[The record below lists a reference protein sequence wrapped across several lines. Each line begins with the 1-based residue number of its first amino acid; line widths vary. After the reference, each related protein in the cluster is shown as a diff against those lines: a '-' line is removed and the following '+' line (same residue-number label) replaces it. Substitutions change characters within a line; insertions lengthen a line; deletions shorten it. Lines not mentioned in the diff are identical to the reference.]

1 MKLYY
6 SPGACSLASHIAL
19 LEAGLDFELE
29 RVDLKSKLTE
39 TGADFTAINTKGYVP
54 ALVIDSGDIVTEN
67 IAVLDWIASQS
78 PDLGL
83 DGPLGRTQLLRRWLT
98 SPRRSTRAS
107 SRTYTGASEEDKA
120 KAGMYINK
128 RLRWLAD
135 RKVGKYLF
143 GNEPTVADFYL
154 FVTLR
159 WAAKFNIA
167 IPEALARTA
176 TANDGAAQSACGHR
190 VRRNACEADRE
201 HVMTWRANGATFY
214 PHPVSP
220 LVPLWSCAFSTST
233 RRSSVHPGEASSMAC
248 APTQVLRRCSKPSS
262 QSTSRTSP
270 LCGMP
275 ASR

>member
-54 ALVIDSGDIVTEN
+54 ALLIDSGDIVTEN
-67 IAVLDWIASQS
+67 IAVLDWIAAQS
-78 PDLGL
+78 PELGL
-83 DGPLGRTQLLRRWLT
+83 DGVLGRTQLLQALAYI
-98 SPRRSTRAS
+98 STEIHKS
-107 SRTYTGASEEDKA
+107 FKPLFVGASEEDKA
-120 KAGMYINK
+120 RANQYINK
-128 RLRWLAD
+128 RMRWLAD

-167 IPEALARTA
+167 IPEGLVALQMRMSERPKV
-176 TANDGAAQSACGHR
+176 QSAI
-190 VRRNACEADRE
+190 EFE
-201 HVMTWRANGATFY
+201 
-214 PHPVSP
+214 
-220 LVPLWSCAFSTST
+220 
-233 RRSSVHPGEASSMAC
+233 E
-248 APTQVLRRCSKPSS
+248 
-262 QSTSRTSP
+262 
-270 LCGMP
+270 MP
-275 ASR
+275 ARQTRSA

>member
-54 ALVIDSGDIVTEN
+54 ALVLGSGDIITEN
-67 IAVLDWIASQS
+67 IAVLDWIATQA
-78 PDLGL
+78 PALGL
-83 DGPLGRTQLLRRWLT
+83 DGPLGRTQLLQALAYI
-98 SPRRSTRAS
+98 STEIHKS
-107 SRTYTGASEEDKA
+107 FKPFFTGASEEDKA

-143 GNEPTVADFYL
+143 GNEPTVADCYL

-159 WAAKFNIA
+159 WATKFNIT
-167 IPEALARTA
+167 IPEALAVLQMRMMERPKVQ
-176 TANDGAAQSACGHR
+176 AAIEFEELPAK
-190 VRRNACEADRE
+190 
-201 HVMTWRANGATFY
+201 RA
-214 PHPVSP
+214 VS
-220 LVPLWSCAFSTST
+220 
-233 RRSSVHPGEASSMAC
+233 M
-248 APTQVLRRCSKPSS
+248 
-262 QSTSRTSP
+262 
-270 LCGMP
+270 
-275 ASR
+275 